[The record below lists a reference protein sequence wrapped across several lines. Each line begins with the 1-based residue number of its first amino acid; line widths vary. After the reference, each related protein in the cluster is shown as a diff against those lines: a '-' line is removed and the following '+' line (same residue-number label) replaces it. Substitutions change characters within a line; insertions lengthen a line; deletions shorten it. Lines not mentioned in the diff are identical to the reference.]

1 MDDEEFT
8 IEKRLERGRE
18 FADRMRPGMNQFL
31 VEHFNGPSADFGR
44 YLTEWAFGEV
54 WQREGLSIRDR
65 EIAILGVLIGGG
77 YLKEVRAHVRIA
89 VNLGLTRNEV
99 AEIAMQSALYVGMPR
114 AGEIFALI
122 EEALPIEQ
130 FDIEGRPLASWP
142 G

>member
-1 MDDEEFT
+1 MADEES
-8 IEKRLERGRE
+8 IQDRLERGRE

-31 VEHFNGPSADFGR
+31 ADHFVGPSADFGR

-54 WQREGLSIRDR
+54 WLREGLSIRDR

-77 YLKEVRAHVRIA
+77 YLKEVRAHIRIA
-89 VNLGLTRNEV
+89 INLGLTRNEV

-130 FDIEGRPLASWP
+130 FDEEGHPLDSWP